1 MHALRA
7 LLQCSKTVVKIGT
20 IYLYLPSLPE
30 GNSAPQDDDRIL
42 KMTRLMDLE
51 LTTDRRAT
59 MPASV
64 ASVDGFA
71 RIAAFGRSLA
81 NRWRH
86 AGRKHQVMQELAG
99 LNERMLA
106 DVGLNRGDTERV
118 AELTAQAYAPIDG
131 TLFQE
136 FRSLVQDLAVRPTL
150 RLARRR
156 RAYHN
161 LMALDDRMLRDI
173 GLTRDEIPVVVKSLS
188 DNGSAWASDAD
199 EGSSLRVWNRYR
211 AAAKE
216 LGQLDNHMLADIGI
230 VRGDIDW
237 VAEELAV
244 RSVRPAN
251 ANDKSTTRA
260 A

>member
-1 MHALRA
+1 
-7 LLQCSKTVVKIGT
+7 
-20 IYLYLPSLPE
+20 
-30 GNSAPQDDDRIL
+30 
-42 KMTRLMDLE
+42 MDLE

-71 RIAAFGRSLA
+71 RIAAFGRSLV

-86 AGRKHQVMQELAG
+86 ASRKRHVLQELAV
-99 LNERMLA
+99 LNDRMLA
-106 DVGLNRGDTERV
+106 DIGLNRGDVERV

-136 FRSLVQDLAVRPTL
+136 FTSLVRDLVVVPAVRF
-150 RLARRR
+150 ARRR

-173 GLTRDEIPVVVKSLS
+173 GLTREEIPAIVKTLTG
-188 DNGSAWASDAD
+188 NRPAWAGEAE
-199 EGSSLRVWNRYR
+199 EGSRLRMWNRYR
-211 AAAKE
+211 ATAKE

-230 VRGDIDW
+230 VRADIDW
-237 VAEELAV
+237 VAEELAI
-244 RSVRPAN
+244 RSTRPAN
-251 ANDKSTTRA
+251 ANDSSAPRA

>member
-1 MHALRA
+1 MHAPRA
-7 LLQCSKTVVKIGT
+7 LLQCSKTAAKIGT
-20 IYLYLPSLPE
+20 IYLYLPPLPK
-30 GNSAPQDDDRIL
+30 GNSAPQDDDRIQ

-106 DVGLNRGDTERV
+106 DVGLNRGDTQRV
-118 AELTAQAYAPIDG
+118 AELTAQAHAPIDG

-136 FRSLVQDLAVRPTL
+136 
-150 RLARRR
+150 
-156 RAYHN
+156 
-161 LMALDDRMLRDI
+161 
-173 GLTRDEIPVVVKSLS
+173 
-188 DNGSAWASDAD
+188 
-199 EGSSLRVWNRYR
+199 
-211 AAAKE
+211 
-216 LGQLDNHMLADIGI
+216 
-230 VRGDIDW
+230 
-237 VAEELAV
+237 
-244 RSVRPAN
+244 
-251 ANDKSTTRA
+251 
-260 A
+260 

>member
-1 MHALRA
+1 M
-7 LLQCSKTVVKIGT
+7 IG
-20 IYLYLPSLPE
+20 S
-30 GNSAPQDDDRIL
+30 L
-42 KMTRLMDLE
+42 KMTRLIDLE
-51 LTTDRRAT
+51 LTMDRRAT

-64 ASVDGFA
+64 VSVDGFA

-86 AGRKHQVMQELAG
+86 AGRKHQVMQELAV

-106 DVGLNRGDTERV
+106 DVGLTRGDTERV
-118 AELTAQAYAPIDG
+118 AELTAQAYAPVDG

-136 FRSLVQDLAVRPTL
+136 TKSLVRDLVVGPLVRF
-150 RLARRR
+150 ARRR

-173 GLTRDEIPVVVKSLS
+173 GLTRDEIPAVVKSLT
-188 DNGSAWASDAD
+188 GEAPAWSSDA
-199 EGSSLRVWNRYR
+199 EEVSTIRVWNRYR

-244 RSVRPAN
+244 RSARPAAN
-251 ANDKSTTRA
+251 ANSNSAPRA